1 MRSELRLL
9 TKKETSKWSRRRE
22 PQVLTGTRKI
32 FGVHARS
39 SCRIVSTPYGS
50 VNHALEEA
58 VAYFN
63 CDGIFLSWLGGE
75 LFADCSFHNNERVL
89 RQISI
94 AGAVTHK
101 LFCHTSHEERSHE
114 PTL

>member
-58 VAYFN
+58 VA
-63 CDGIFLSWLGGE
+63 
-75 LFADCSFHNNERVL
+75 
-89 RQISI
+89 
-94 AGAVTHK
+94 
-101 LFCHTSHEERSHE
+101 
-114 PTL
+114 